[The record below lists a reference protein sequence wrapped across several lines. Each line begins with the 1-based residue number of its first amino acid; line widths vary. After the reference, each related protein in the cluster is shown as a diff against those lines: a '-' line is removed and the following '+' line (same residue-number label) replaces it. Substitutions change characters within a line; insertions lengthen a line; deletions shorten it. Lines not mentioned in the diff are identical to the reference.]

1 MKILINQL
9 GRIGDLI
16 LITPSIKILKECLP
30 DAEIY
35 FLAGDKNYPALID
48 NPNLKDIIVY
58 HKNIK
63 GIFQLISK
71 LRQHKFDYYLDPKDH
86 VSTESAILSKIIKSN
101 VKIGCKNPKA
111 NFDIDINKIKNEK
124 DIHFTDVALAGVKY
138 ILDNEKIYIDIHS
151 TPKPDLYLNKNSN
164 IYFNKF
170 KVDNRIKD
178 FILINISAS
187 NSNKM
192 WILDHWKNIIKYLK
206 NNYLNDRLSLVI
218 CSAPSEM
225 KQVNELINEFKQQNI
240 VYFKSNSINDI
251 FSIVSHSKLLLTPD
265 TSVVHIASAFSIQ
278 IIALYSGNDIFF
290 DKFKPSFDEITAAK
304 SQIIRAN
311 EGDDGIHSITIEQV
325 KNAIENVDFS
335 KL

>member
-16 LITPSIKILKECLP
+16 LITPTIKILKECLP
-30 DAEIY
+30 NSEIY
-35 FLAGDKNYPALID
+35 FLAGDKNAPALID
-48 NPNLKDIIVY
+48 NPNLSDIFTY

-63 GIFQLISK
+63 GIFKLISN
-71 LRQHKFDYYLDPKDH
+71 LRKHQFDYYLDPKDH
-86 VSTESAILSKIIKSN
+86 KSTESALLSKIIKAYI
-101 VKIGCKNPKA
+101 KIGCKNPKA
-111 NFDIDINKIKNEK
+111 NFNIDINKIKNDD
-124 DIHFTDVALAGVKY
+124 DIHFTDIALAGVKY
-138 ILDNEKIYIDIHS
+138 ILDNEKIYVDIHQ

-164 IYFNKF
+164 TYFNKF

-192 WILDHWKNIIKYLK
+192 WILENWKSTIKHLLK
-206 NNYLNDRLSLVI
+206 HHLNDRLSLVI
-218 CSAPSEM
+218 CSAPSE
-225 KQVNELINEFKQQNI
+225 KQQANELINEFKNKNI
-240 VYFKSNSINDI
+240 VYYKSNSINDI
-251 FSIVSHSKLLLTPD
+251 FSVVAHSKLLFTPD
-265 TSVVHIASAFSIQ
+265 TSLVHIASSFSIP

-290 DKFKPSFDEITAAK
+290 DKFKPSFDENTAAK

-311 EGDDGIHSITIEQV
+311 AGDDGIHTITIEQV
-325 KNAIENVDFS
+325 KNSIENVDFS